1 MNRIVTI
8 SREFGSGGREFG
20 RRLSENLGFAYYDQ
34 EIVQEIAKRTEL
46 SVKYVKQVMTHRPIS
61 SFPIHVGRSF
71 RMMADPNLDQS
82 QTIFREQCTILRE
95 IAAKSD
101 CVIVGRCADYI
112 LQDEEPFRIFVYA
125 DMPSKVKRCREKNYE
140 KEELT
145 DRELERR
152 IAAVNRRRAEYYEYY
167 TGQKW
172 GDRIHYDL
180 CINTTQGT
188 IKGIAAAIARLCL
201 PKQGTES
208 K

>member
-1 MNRIVTI
+1 MNKIITI

-46 SVKYVKQVMTHRPIS
+46 SEKYVQQVMSHRPIS
-61 SFPIHVGRSF
+61 SFPIHIGRSF
-71 RMMADPNLDQS
+71 RMMADPNMDQS
-82 QTIFREQCTILRE
+82 QNIFREQCSILRE
-95 IAAKSD
+95 MAAKSD

-112 LQDEEPFRIFVYA
+112 LQEENPFRVFLYA

-152 IAAVNRRRAEYYEYY
+152 IAVVNRRRAEYYEYY
-167 TGQKW
+167 TGQRW

-180 CINTTQGT
+180 CINTTQT
-188 IKGIAAAIARLCL
+188 NIKRMTAAVTRLFAA
-201 PKQGTES
+201 QS
-208 K
+208 

>member
-1 MNRIVTI
+1 MNQIVTI

-46 SVKYVKQVMTHRPIS
+46 SEKYVQQVMGQRPIS
-61 SFPIHVGRSF
+61 SYPIHIGRSF
-71 RMMADPNLDQS
+71 RMMADPNMDHS
-82 QTIFREQCTILRE
+82 QTIFREQCNILRE
-95 IAAKSD
+95 MAEKSD

-112 LQDEEPFRIFVYA
+112 LQEREPFRIYVYA

-145 DRELERR
+145 DRELEKR
-152 IAAVNRRRAEYYEYY
+152 INAVNRRRAEYYEYY

-188 IKGIAAAIARLCL
+188 IKGIAAAVARLF
-201 PKQGTES
+201 PS
-208 K
+208 KT

>member
-1 MNRIVTI
+1 MNQIITI
-8 SREFGSGGREFG
+8 SREFGSGGRELG
-20 RRLSENLGFAYYDQ
+20 RRLSEHLGCAYYDQ

-188 IKGIAAAIARLCL
+188 VKGIAAAVARLFP
-201 PKQGTES
+201 PKD
-208 K
+208 

>member
-1 MNRIVTI
+1 MNKIITI

-46 SVKYVKQVMTHRPIS
+46 SEKYVQQVMSHRPIS
-61 SFPIHVGRSF
+61 SFPIHIGRSF
-71 RMMADPNLDQS
+71 RMMADPNMDQS
-82 QTIFREQCTILRE
+82 QNIFREQCSILRE
-95 IAAKSD
+95 MAAKSD

-112 LQDEEPFRIFVYA
+112 LQEENPFRVFLYA

-145 DRELERR
+145 DREQERR

-167 TGQKW
+167 TGQRW

-180 CINTTQGT
+180 CINTTQT
-188 IKGIAAAIARLCL
+188 NIKRMTAAVTRLFAA
-201 PKQGTES
+201 QS
-208 K
+208 

>member
-1 MNRIVTI
+1 MNRIITI

-46 SVKYVKQVMTHRPIS
+46 SEKYVQQVMTHRPITS
-61 SFPIHVGRSF
+61 YPIHIGRSF
-71 RMMADPNLDQS
+71 RMMADPNMDQS
-82 QTIFREQCTILRE
+82 QTIFREQCTILKE

-112 LQDEEPFRIFVYA
+112 LQEEDPFRVFVYA

-152 IAAVNRRRAEYYEYY
+152 INAVNRRRAEYYEYY

-188 IKGIAAAIARLCL
+188 VKGIAAAVARLFP
-201 PKQGTES
+201 PKA
-208 K
+208 

>member
-46 SVKYVKQVMTHRPIS
+46 SEKYVKQVMTHRPIS

-167 TGQKW
+167 PGQKW

-188 IKGIAAAIARLCL
+188 VKGIAAAVARLFP
-201 PKQGTES
+201 PKD
-208 K
+208 

>member
-1 MNRIVTI
+1 MNRIITI

-46 SVKYVKQVMTHRPIS
+46 SEKYVQQVMSHRPIT

-82 QTIFREQCTILRE
+82 QTIFREQCTILKE

-112 LQDEEPFRIFVYA
+112 LQEEDPFRVFVYA

-140 KEELT
+140 NEELT

-152 IAAVNRRRAEYYEYY
+152 INAVNRRRAEYYEYY

-188 IKGIAAAIARLCL
+188 VKGIAAAVARLFP
-201 PKQGTES
+201 PKV
-208 K
+208 

>member
-1 MNRIVTI
+1 MNKIITI

-46 SVKYVKQVMTHRPIS
+46 SEKYVQQVMSHRPIS
-61 SFPIHVGRSF
+61 SFPIHIGRSF
-71 RMMADPNLDQS
+71 RMVADPNMDQS
-82 QTIFREQCTILRE
+82 QNIFREQCSILRE
-95 IAAKSD
+95 MAAKSD

-112 LQDEEPFRIFVYA
+112 LQEENPFRVFLYA

-167 TGQKW
+167 TGQRW

-180 CINTTQGT
+180 CINTTQT
-188 IKGIAAAIARLCL
+188 NIKRMTAAVTSLFAA
-201 PKQGTES
+201 QS
-208 K
+208 

>member
-1 MNRIVTI
+1 MNKIITI

-46 SVKYVKQVMTHRPIS
+46 SEKYVQQVMSHRPLS
-61 SFPIHVGRSF
+61 SFPIHIGRSF
-71 RMMADPNLDQS
+71 RMMADANMDQS
-82 QTIFREQCTILRE
+82 QNIFREQCSILRE
-95 IAAKSD
+95 MAAKSD

-112 LQDEEPFRIFVYA
+112 LQEENPFRVFLYA

-152 IAAVNRRRAEYYEYY
+152 IAAVNRRRAEYYE
-167 TGQKW
+167 
-172 GDRIHYDL
+172 
-180 CINTTQGT
+180 
-188 IKGIAAAIARLCL
+188 
-201 PKQGTES
+201 
-208 K
+208 

>member
-1 MNRIVTI
+1 MNRIITI

-46 SVKYVKQVMTHRPIS
+46 SEKYVQQVMSHRPIT

-82 QTIFREQCTILRE
+82 QTIFREQCTILKE

-112 LQDEEPFRIFVYA
+112 LQEEDPFRVFVYA

-140 KEELT
+140 NEELT

-152 IAAVNRRRAEYYEYY
+152 INAVNRSRAEYYEYC

-188 IKGIAAAIARLCL
+188 VKGIAAAVARLFP
-201 PKQGTES
+201 PKV
-208 K
+208 

>member
-20 RRLSENLGFAYYDQ
+20 RRLSEHLGCAYYDQ

-46 SVKYVKQVMTHRPIS
+46 SEKYVRQVMSHRPVS

-71 RMMADPNLDQS
+71 QMLLPDPYLEQS
-82 QTIFREQCTILRE
+82 HTIYREQCTILRE
-95 IAAKSD
+95 MAAESD

-112 LQDEEPFRIFVYA
+112 LREFEPFRIFVYA
-125 DMPSKVKRCREKNYE
+125 DMPSKINRCREKNYE
-140 KEELT
+140 KEDLS
-145 DRELERR
+145 DKELERR
-152 IAAVNRRRAEYYEYY
+152 INAVNRRRADYYEYC

-180 CINTTQGT
+180 CINTTQT
-188 IKGIAAAIARLCL
+188 NIKHVTNVVSRLFV
-201 PKQGTES
+201 PHT
-208 K
+208 